1 MQELIKNSKFD
12 IKCYVRASRDCD
24 EFRQEN
30 LKKNTGLL
38 LKFGDVALNI
48 NWKFMD
54 KCEALFE
61 EMNIKPLVGIIPIEV
76 ILKCIKCF
84 FYRTT

>member
-1 MQELIKNSKFD
+1 MKNF
-12 IKCYVRASRDCD
+12 
-24 EFRQEN
+24 

-38 LKFGDVALNI
+38 LRFDDVASNM

-61 EMNIKPLVGIIPIEV
+61 EMNIKPLVGVIPDIGEIRTDPV
-76 ILKCIKCF
+76 SVCHHVSTISQLELPTIL
-84 FYRTT
+84 